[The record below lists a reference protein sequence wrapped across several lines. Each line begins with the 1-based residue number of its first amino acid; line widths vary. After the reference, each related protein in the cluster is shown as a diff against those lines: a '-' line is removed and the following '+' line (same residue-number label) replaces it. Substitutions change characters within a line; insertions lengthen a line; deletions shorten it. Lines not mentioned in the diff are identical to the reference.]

1 MRAGL
6 LGGTFS
12 PPHLAHI
19 ACARA
24 ARDQLGLDGVWLLPV
39 RTPPHKEAETDPGTG
54 HRLAMARLAVAGED
68 RIGVCPL
75 ELELP
80 APSFTVATLRALHER
95 RPGHDLTFIVGGDMA
110 ASLPAWR
117 EPGEI
122 LRLARLAVA
131 ERGADR
137 RDEIL
142 EALAGVPGARERVDF
157 LDMPA
162 MDVSSS
168 GVRARLA
175 AGDPVPDLVPAAVA
189 GYVAAHALYGAGAPA

>member
-1 MRAGL
+1 VKAGL

-12 PPHLAHI
+12 PPHNAHVV
-19 ACARA
+19 CARA

-39 RTPPHKEAETDPGTG
+39 LTPPHKEALADPGAG
-54 HRLAMARLAVAGED
+54 HRLAMARLAVAAED
-68 RIGVCPL
+68 RIEVCPL

-80 APSFTVATLRALHER
+80 PPSYTVATLRALHER

-110 ASLPAWR
+110 ASLPAWQ
-117 EPGEI
+117 EPAEI

-137 RDEIL
+137 RAEIL
-142 EALAGVPGARERVDF
+142 RSLEQVSGARERVDF

-168 GVRARLA
+168 MVRDRLA
-175 AGDPVPDLVPAAVA
+175 AERPIGDLVPPAVEDYIREH
-189 GYVAAHALYGAGAPA
+189 GLYA